1 MKKDWKL
8 HEIILTTI
16 AILLLLT
23 VIFSFLG
30 VISIT
35 DTVVGTLLFVFYI
48 IIAFLFLKE
57 NKIISAL
64 FVIVAI
70 ISALSYIL

>member
-35 DTVVGTLLFVFYI
+35 DTIVGTLLFVFYI